1 MSANQSP
8 RLQKNELTRLQKL
21 VNNYS
26 NNLLNSIEKKSFTEE
41 NIKNMLLTNGRILV
55 LLNNITSNMTPRS
68 EVNEMKQQIN
78 SVSISLNQLINH
90 YKNHKHTYG
99 NQQQEETNGPIYN

>member
-1 MSANQSP
+1 
-8 RLQKNELTRLQKL
+8 
-21 VNNYS
+21 
-26 NNLLNSIEKKSFTEE
+26 
-41 NIKNMLLTNGRILV
+41 
-55 LLNNITSNMTPRS
+55 MTPRS